1 MYAGVGPVLP
11 RVPADIATA
20 AAADTAGA
28 PVCLAQAAHV
38 PRSGTRCP
46 RYDVFIF
53 VMKLCDLEKYGK
65 L

>member
-1 MYAGVGPVLP
+1 MGPVLP

-38 PRSGTRCP
+38 PGSGTR
-46 RYDVFIF
+46 RAR
-53 VMKLCDLEKYGK
+53 
-65 L
+65 